1 MATSNSTIGQTIVG
15 FHTGRGGR
23 FYNAGHVSFI
33 GECKISDFTNNLF
46 SRFENESNFKDR
58 FGFDFTG
65 DKNQKCILDLITDRE
80 FEDLEEKF
88 GITLEMLGEEQYYN
102 NENPVGLTEAESDSG
117 IGVID
122 IDGEYDTTVCLTL
135 EDCSDEEL
143 QLIVD
148 SENLPGYFCSDDII
162 EFAKESLGI
171 VDEEIEE
178 N

>member
-33 GECKISDFTNNLF
+33 GECKISDFTNDLF
-46 SRFENESNFKDR
+46 LQYEN
-58 FGFDFTG
+58 
-65 DKNQKCILDLITDRE
+65 QLDIYNAIKGRE
-80 FEDLEEKF
+80 NLEEKYYECDENNDF
-88 GITLEMLGEEQYYN
+88 SFFEKLGFKVGEKQYFRNGEY
-102 NENPVGLTEAESDSG
+102 PVGLTEAESDSG

-122 IDGEYDTTVCLTL
+122 IDGEYDTTVCLML

-171 VDEEIEE
+171 VNEEIEE

>member
-1 MATSNSTIGQTIVG
+1 MATSNSTIEQTIVG

-33 GECKISDFTNNLF
+33 GECKISDFTNDLF
-46 SRFENESNFKDR
+46 LQYEN
-58 FGFDFTG
+58 
-65 DKNQKCILDLITDRE
+65 QLDIYNAIKGRE
-80 FEDLEEKF
+80 NLEEKYYECDENNDF
-88 GITLEMLGEEQYYN
+88 SFFEKLGFKVGEKQYFRNGEY
-102 NENPVGLTEAESDSG
+102 PVGLTEAESDSG

-122 IDGEYDTTVCLTL
+122 IDGEYDTTVCLML

>member
-33 GECKISDFTNNLF
+33 GECKISDFTNDLF
-46 SRFENESNFKDR
+46 LQYEN
-58 FGFDFTG
+58 
-65 DKNQKCILDLITDRE
+65 QLDIYNAIKGRE
-80 FEDLEEKF
+80 NLEEKYYECDENNDF
-88 GITLEMLGEEQYYN
+88 SFFEKLGFKVGEKQYFRNGEY
-102 NENPVGLTEAESDSG
+102 PVGLTEAESDSG

-122 IDGEYDTTVCLTL
+122 IDGEYDTTVCLML

>member
-1 MATSNSTIGQTIVG
+1 MVTSNSTIGQTIVG

-33 GECKISDFTNNLF
+33 GECKISDFTNDLF
-46 SRFENESNFKDR
+46 LLYEN
-58 FGFDFTG
+58 
-65 DKNQKCILDLITDRE
+65 QLDIYNAIKGRE
-80 FEDLEEKF
+80 NLEEKYYECDENNDF
-88 GITLEMLGEEQYYN
+88 SFFEKLGFKVGEKQYFRNGEY
-102 NENPVGLTEAESDSG
+102 PVGLTEAESDSG

-122 IDGEYDTTVCLTL
+122 IDGEYDTTVCLML

>member
-33 GECKISDFTNNLF
+33 GECKISDFTNDLFLQYENQLDIYNAIKGRENLEAKYYECDENNDF
-46 SRFENESNFKDR
+46 SFFEKLGFKV
-58 FGFDFTG
+58 G
-65 DKNQKCILDLITDRE
+65 
-80 FEDLEEKF
+80 EKQYF
-88 GITLEMLGEEQYYN
+88 RNGEY
-102 NENPVGLTEAESDSG
+102 PVGLTEAESDSG

-122 IDGEYDTTVCLTL
+122 IDGEYDTTVCLML

>member
-33 GECKISDFTNNLF
+33 GECKISDFTDNLF
-46 SRFENESNFKDR
+46 LRYEN
-58 FGFDFTG
+58 
-65 DKNQKCILDLITDRE
+65 QLDIYNAIKGRE
-80 FEDLEEKF
+80 NLEEKYYECDENNDF
-88 GITLEMLGEEQYYN
+88 SFFEKLGFKVGEKQYFKN
-102 NENPVGLTEAESDSG
+102 SEHPVGLTEAESDSG

-148 SENLPGYFCSDDII
+148 SENLPGYFCSNDVI